1 MHALEIAS
9 ISKKFPGQQT
19 AALNAVSLRVG
30 MGEIV
35 ALIGAS
41 GSGKSTLLRHIAGNV
56 AASSGKISAL
66 GRVVQAE
73 GKISRDIRQQ
83 RANIGFVFQQFN
95 LVGRS
100 TLLTNV
106 LAGHLGRMPTWRAI
120 AHMFTPEEK
129 EAAYAA
135 LHEVGLLQFAHQ
147 RASTLSGGQQQRAAI
162 ARCLVQRAALVL
174 ADEPIASL
182 DPESSRK
189 VMELLAALSADRGLT
204 VIVSLHQ
211 VDMALKYCPRVVA
224 LKTGE
229 VVYDGSGQA
238 LSRDLLHDVYRSDAD
253 GLSNLLSGQN
263 TAPDNTPNTLPLTV
277 LNPATAASASHN
289 L

>member
-1 MHALEIAS
+1 MHALEITS
-9 ISKKFPGQQT
+9 VTKKFQGQQT
-19 AALNAVSLRVG
+19 AALNDVSLRVG
-30 MGEIV
+30 VGEIV

-41 GSGKSTLLRHIAGNV
+41 GSGKSTLLRHVAGNV
-56 AASSGKISAL
+56 VASSGKISAL
-66 GRVVQAE
+66 GRVVQAD
-73 GKISRDIRQQ
+73 GKLSNDIRQQ

-120 AHMFTPEEK
+120 AHMFTPEET
-129 EAAYAA
+129 EAAYDA
-135 LHEVGLLQFAHQ
+135 LHEVGLLPFAHQ

-189 VMELLAALSADRGLT
+189 VMELLAALSAQRGLT
-204 VIVSLHQ
+204 VVVSLHQ

-224 LKTGE
+224 LKTGA
-229 VVYDGSGQA
+229 VVYDGPGQA

-253 GLSNLLSGQN
+253 GLAHMPPPDAITPHAATNSHVHP
-263 TAPDNTPNTLPLTV
+263 APVPHSL
-277 LNPATAASASHN
+277 
-289 L
+289 